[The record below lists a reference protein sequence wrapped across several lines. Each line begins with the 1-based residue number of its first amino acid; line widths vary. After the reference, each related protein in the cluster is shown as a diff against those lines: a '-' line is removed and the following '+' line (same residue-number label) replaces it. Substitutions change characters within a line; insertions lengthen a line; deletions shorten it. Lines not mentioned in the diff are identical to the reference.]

1 MYYPYLRG
9 KQFDLLALKELV
21 KAERLKKTIV
31 PVIEPVKQSK
41 TLLQTLEVFR
51 QKGQPFYL
59 IDNPQAGDF
68 LTETGLETLQEL
80 AQGHRAH
87 IITANQGE
95 LHFSPED
102 LYIANSAQ
110 GLQDLPEAYRN
121 GQFAAPFEMRILR
134 QLTTVQGL
142 ILLQDPFTRLPRN
155 SYYREYPDELFTR
168 SHLTYEKQGFTGFGD
183 FSLDSRIYYD
193 QGYPDRDLCLH
204 LVYPGDEQ
212 ELRVHHF
219 VSPEDP
225 EDARLSQK
233 EKFLQL
239 IGEVDSWAKAGRLP
253 ETLGLGLL
261 LKAYQEDRFP
271 GMGVIRKGVIMHHLE
286 IMGMLLS
293 D

>member
-95 LHFSPED
+95 LHFPLKTCTLLTLLKDCKFYRKRTEM
-102 LYIANSAQ
+102 ANS
-110 GLQDLPEAYRN
+110 LP
-121 GQFAAPFEMRILR
+121 
-134 QLTTVQGL
+134 
-142 ILLQDPFTRLPRN
+142 
-155 SYYREYPDELFTR
+155 
-168 SHLTYEKQGFTGFGD
+168 
-183 FSLDSRIYYD
+183 
-193 QGYPDRDLCLH
+193 
-204 LVYPGDEQ
+204 
-212 ELRVHHF
+212 
-219 VSPEDP
+219 
-225 EDARLSQK
+225 
-233 EKFLQL
+233 
-239 IGEVDSWAKAGRLP
+239 
-253 ETLGLGLL
+253 L
-261 LKAYQEDRFP
+261 LKCGFYA
-271 GMGVIRKGVIMHHLE
+271 
-286 IMGMLLS
+286 S
-293 D
+293 